1 MGFIEYFKKELRTPF
16 SEAFYHVY
24 LLGIKLTLL
33 GLIIW
38 TIFGFVLT
46 LQVGI
51 FMTLIGIGLLIWN
64 EKVYLDFTNTS
75 GKDSESIE

>member
-24 LLGIKLTLL
+24 LNGIVLTLL
-33 GLIIW
+33 GLFIW
-38 TIFGFVLT
+38 VIFGFVLT

-64 EKVYLDFTNTS
+64 EKVYSDFTETS
-75 GKDSESIE
+75 EKDSESLE

>member
-24 LLGIKLTLL
+24 LNGIVLTLL
-33 GLIIW
+33 GLLIW
-38 TIFGFVLT
+38 VFFGFVLT
-46 LQVGI
+46 LQVGF

-64 EKVYLDFTNTS
+64 EKVYSDFTNDHE
-75 GKDSESIE
+75 KDSESLE

>member
-24 LLGIKLTLL
+24 LNGIVLTLL
-33 GLIIW
+33 GLLIW
-38 TIFGFVLT
+38 VILGFVLT
-46 LQVGI
+46 LLVGF

-64 EKVYLDFTNTS
+64 EKVYSDFNETYE
-75 GKDSESIE
+75 KDSESLE